1 MRKRCQIAHHTFDI
15 RFLHQSKWVSWFGGS
30 AVFVVAHL
38 TEVKGY
44 IMVPLFDGIQICP
57 GDPPRMAL
65 AAIVWKGSFKTHS
78 YVKACPQ
85 IGINCRTR
93 W

>member
-1 MRKRCQIAHHTFDI
+1 MLTTHLILCFIIDLNGFHSFK
-15 RFLHQSKWVSWFGGS
+15 
-30 AVFVVAHL
+30 AVLRLFVAHI
-38 TEVKGY
+38 TDVKGY
-44 IMVPLFDGIQICP
+44 IINFFPLFDGIQICP

-78 YVKACPQ
+78 YVKTCPQ